1 MTRLLHYLLPL
12 ACFVAAGAAVS
23 ILSPRRVEGQYSSPV
38 RVTNSNS
45 QPLPTRDRDNPAQ
58 QPYIADGNCNAAGV
72 NSCTFDLPKPDA
84 GKRLVIDYVSVSV
97 LQGSTNDPPYQL
109 KVFVWRNSDFGG
121 FGGTHQYYFP
131 INPVASAYGLSTFV
145 GSNATTL
152 FSDDGGS
159 PRIEVDRMGPSA
171 IGAPSIYYSVS
182 GHLVDI
188 P

>member
-38 RVTNSNS
+38 RVMNTNS
-45 QPLPTRDRDNPAQ
+45 QPIPSRDRDNPAQ
-58 QPYIADGNCNAAGV
+58 QPYIADGFCSVVDGV
-72 NSCTFDLPKPDA
+72 QNSCDFTLPPPA
-84 GKRLVIDYVSVSV
+84 PGQRLVIDYVSATSTQVSTASAPWEIV
-97 LQGSTNDPPYQL
+97 I
-109 KVFVWRNSDFGG
+109 VVHRNADYAGY
-121 FGGTHQYYFP
+121 GGTHQYYFP
-131 INPVASAYGLSTFV
+131 INRIASDSGLSTFI
-145 GSNATTL
+145 GSHSTML

-159 PRIEVDRMGPSA
+159 PHAIIERMGITGNASMA
-171 IGAPSIYYSVS
+171 ISVS